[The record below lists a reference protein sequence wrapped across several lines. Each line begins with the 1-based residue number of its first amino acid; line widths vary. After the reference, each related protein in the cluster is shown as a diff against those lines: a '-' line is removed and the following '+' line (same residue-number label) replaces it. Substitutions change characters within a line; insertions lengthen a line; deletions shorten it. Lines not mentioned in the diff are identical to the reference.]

1 VVVGIRAGKWVV
13 RLHGLDIRD
22 GRYHGW
28 IERDDPVPLEGGRY
42 FWPSYFS
49 ERSNVDAYSVS
60 SLACGDRIV
69 SVANLDELGQRINK
83 TSSQGPTRDGR
94 LKPDVAAR
102 GTDVL
107 AANGFGQEQQ
117 PWISMTGTSMASPY
131 VAGVIGLMLAA
142 QPKLTAAQI
151 NGILKATSRPLPGGT
166 YEWADDAGFGVIAPA
181 ACLEHA
187 VLAHTRTEIKDRFK

>member
-1 VVVGIRAGKWVV
+1 
-13 RLHGLDIRD
+13 
-22 GRYHGW
+22 
-28 IERDDPVPLEGGRY
+28 
-42 FWPSYFS
+42 
-49 ERSNVDAYSVS
+49 VS

-69 SVANLDELGQRINK
+69 SVANLDELGQRINI
-83 TSSQGPTRDGR
+83 TSSQGPTRRGG

-151 NGILKATSRPLPGGT
+151 NGILKATARPLPGGT
-166 YEWADDAGFGVIAPA
+166 YEWVNDSGFGIINPD
-181 ACLEHA
+181 ACVEQA
-187 VLAHTRTEIKDRFK
+187 VLAHTRTEITDKFK

>member
-1 VVVGIRAGKWVV
+1 
-13 RLHGLDIRD
+13 LEIRD

-28 IERDDPVPLEGGRY
+28 IERDDPLPLEGGRY

-49 ERSNVDAYSVS
+49 ERSIVDSHSVS

-69 SVANLDELGQRINK
+69 SVANLDELEQRINI
-83 TSSQGPTRDGR
+83 TSSQGPTRKGG

-142 QPKLTAAQI
+142 QPNLTAAQI
-151 NGILKATSRPLPGGT
+151 NGILKATARPLPGST
-166 YEWADDAGFGVIAPA
+166 YEWVNDCGFGVIAPG
-181 ACLEHA
+181 ACVEEA
-187 VLAHTRTEIKDRFK
+187 RLAHARTEIKDKSK